1 MIAIL
6 EYGAD
11 VIQDIIN
18 QYVVHSIDK
27 GEKVSVTAS
36 LATTLAEHGM
46 GKLMSPKFLK
56 KAIKQAEDNMR
67 TAKKRLNNLINR

>member
-27 GEKVSVTAS
+27 GEKVCVTAS

-56 KAIKQAEDNMR
+56 KQLSRQKTI
-67 TAKKRLNNLINR
+67 